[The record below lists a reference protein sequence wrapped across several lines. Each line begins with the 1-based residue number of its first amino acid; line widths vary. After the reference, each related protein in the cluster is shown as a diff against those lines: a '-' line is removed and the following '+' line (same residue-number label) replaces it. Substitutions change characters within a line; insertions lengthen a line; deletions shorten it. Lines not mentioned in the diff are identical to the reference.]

1 MLKDAKIK
9 KWLACTARKMWH
21 GKKKKAKDVTI
32 HLLLKSQDRSELQ
45 NSIQSH
51 KMYSQDTKAVS
62 PRFS

>member
-1 MLKDAKIK
+1 M
-9 KWLACTARKMWH
+9 ACLHCQENVAW
-21 GKKKKAKDVTI
+21 KKKKAKDVTI